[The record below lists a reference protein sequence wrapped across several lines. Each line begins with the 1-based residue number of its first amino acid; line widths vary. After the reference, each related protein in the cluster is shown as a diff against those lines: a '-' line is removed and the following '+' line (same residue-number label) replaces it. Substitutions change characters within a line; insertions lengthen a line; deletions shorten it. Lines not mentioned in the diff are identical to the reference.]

1 MPHVIVKLVPGKSDA
16 QKQRLTDAITRG
28 VTELL
33 DYDADAVSVAFEEV
47 AADAWETAVY
57 RPDILGRW
65 SSLTK
70 QPGYGEASAFP
81 VFGKKRRP
89 APVSGG

>member
-1 MPHVIVKLVPGKSDA
+1 MPHVIVKLVPGKTDA
-16 QKQRLTDAITRG
+16 QKQRLSDAITRG

-47 AADAWETAVY
+47 APEAWDAAVY
-57 RPDILGRW
+57 RPDILDRW

-70 QPGYGEASAFP
+70 QPGYGDTPA
-81 VFGKKRRP
+81 GKRNKP
-89 APVSGG
+89 